1 MTKGNNV
8 SLRQRPP
15 LPKSGAVSSSST
27 KRKFEAPTFDPESY
41 KSIKL
46 SDDQHAGASSVTIED
61 DEGEGDGETGREFA
75 PNGDADYFEEEDE
88 DGRFL

>member
-1 MTKGNNV
+1 M
-8 SLRQRPP
+8 SALWIQRPP
-15 LPKSGAVSSSST
+15 LPKAAVSSSS
-27 KRKFEAPTFDPESY
+27 KRKFEAPSLDPESY

-46 SDDQHAGASSVTIED
+46 SGDQHASTGAGGVSIQD
-61 DEGEGDGETGREFA
+61 DDDVERGDEFA